1 MTIDAQAPR
10 RRGFFGTLWW
20 LIDGSRKLVLN
31 LLFLAVI
38 GLLVAAW
45 LTGGTPKLKDKTV
58 LVLNLTGPLVEQH
71 SGSARDQALAQV
83 RGEAQRQVQLRDLIA
98 VLEAAAKD
106 DKITGLL
113 LVLDDFGGAGLA
125 NMREATQAVERFK
138 KASGG
143 KKVTAWAMH
152 YSQRQ
157 YHLAAAADEVY
168 LHPMGTVMIE
178 GYGRLRNYY
187 REAFDRLGV
196 AANVIRVG
204 KYKNFGEPY
213 FANGPSK
220 ETLEAD
226 AMLYDAMWADYTL
239 SIEKAR
245 KLPAG
250 AIMQGIEALP
260 AKLAAAGGSPAKMA
274 MAEKLVDGL
283 KTRDELRAMLIERH
297 ARDDEAKTFRQVS
310 FNEYLGRLKP
320 RQDGDAVGIV
330 VAEGDIVDGEAGPGK
345 VGGRSTA
352 ELARKARDDTKIK
365 AVVLRVNSPGG
376 SAFASELV
384 RRELE
389 LTRAAG
395 KPVVVSMGDVAASG
409 GYWISMAAD
418 EVIADASTIT
428 GSIGVFAMLPTA
440 DGLVGKL
447 SLHTG
452 GYATTWLANA
462 YDPRKP
468 LDPRFA
474 GLVQSAIGN
483 IYTDFTGKAA
493 VARKSSPE
501 KIDAVAQG
509 RVWTGKQAQER
520 GLVDRLGSYGDAIAA
535 AATRAKLAADPR
547 VVYLERDRGKL
558 HRLLGLLGVRADQG
572 WLAQWAR
579 EAVDVDA
586 MSRQAAG
593 PVAGLAGAALPEAT
607 RELAWLTDLLERRQP
622 FAAVVHCLCQAP

>member
-1 MTIDAQAPR
+1 MTFDAQAPR

-20 LIDGSRKLVLN
+20 LIDGSRRLVLN

-38 GLLVAAW
+38 GLLVAMW

-58 LVLNLTGPLVEQH
+58 LVLNLSGALVEQH

-106 DKITGLL
+106 DKVTGLL

-204 KYKNFGEPY
+204 KYKNFGETY

-226 AMLYDAMWADYTL
+226 ALLYDALWADYTQ

-260 AKLAAAGGSPAKMA
+260 ARLAAAGGSPAKMA
-274 MAEKLVDGL
+274 LAEKLVDGL

-297 ARDDEAKTFRQVS
+297 ARDEEAKTFRQVS

-320 RQDGDAVGIV
+320 RLDGDAVGIV

-352 ELARKARDDTKIK
+352 ELVRKARDDAKIK

-395 KPVVVSMGDVAASG
+395 KPVVLSMGDVAASG

-483 IYTDFTGKAA
+483 IYSDFTGKAA

-520 GLVDRLGSYGDAIAA
+520 GLVDRLGGYGDAIAA

-547 VVYLERDRGKL
+547 VVYLERDRGKWQ
-558 HRLLGLLGVRADQG
+558 RVLGLLGVQADQG
-572 WLAQWAR
+572 RLGQWLR
-579 EAVDVDA
+579 ETLDVDE

-622 FAAVVHCLCQAP
+622 FAAVVHCLCQVP

>member
-1 MTIDAQAPR
+1 MTFDAQAPR
-10 RRGFFGTLWW
+10 RRSFFGTLWW
-20 LIDGSRKLVLN
+20 LIDGSRRLVLN
-31 LLFLAVI
+31 LLFLVVI

-58 LVLNLTGPLVEQH
+58 LVLNLSGALVEQH

-106 DKITGLL
+106 DKVTGLL

-204 KYKNFGEPY
+204 KYKNFGETY

-226 AMLYDAMWADYTL
+226 ALLYDALWADYTQ

-260 AKLAAAGGSPAKMA
+260 ARLAAAGGSPAKMA
-274 MAEKLVDGL
+274 LAEKLVDGL

-297 ARDDEAKTFRQVS
+297 ARDEESKTFRQVS

-320 RQDGDAVGIV
+320 RLDGDAVGIV

-352 ELARKARDDTKIK
+352 ELVRKARDDAKIK

-483 IYTDFTGKAA
+483 IYSDFTGKAA

-520 GLVDRLGSYGDAIAA
+520 GLVDRLGGYGDAIAA

-547 VVYLERDRGKL
+547 VVYLERDRGKWQ
-558 HRLLGLLGVRADQG
+558 RVLGLLGVQADQG
-572 WLAQWAR
+572 RLGQWLR
-579 EAVDVDA
+579 ETLDVDE

-622 FAAVVHCLCQAP
+622 FAAVVHCLCQVP